1 MRFSFNPNIYSG
13 LLFIGVA
20 LFFGVTALDY
30 RIGTMAAIGAGFFP
44 LMLSILLGVMGLSLI
59 VSARSVREFATETV
73 SLRIVLL
80 ILGAVVL
87 FAVCL
92 NYLGLMAAIVLQ
104 SVMASLAHQRFA
116 MRDAIAG
123 AFFVAGLSYLIFK
136 VFLNL
141 PVKFWPA
148 F

>member
-13 LLFIGVA
+13 LLFIGIA

-59 VSARSVREFATETV
+59 VSARGVRERVAETV
-73 SLRIVLL
+73 SPRVVVL
-80 ILGAVVL
+80 ILGAVLL
-87 FAVCL
+87 FALCL

-104 SVMASLAHQRFA
+104 SVVASLAHQRFT
-116 MRDAIAG
+116 MRSAIAG
-123 AFFVAGLSYLIFK
+123 ALFVAGLCYLIFK